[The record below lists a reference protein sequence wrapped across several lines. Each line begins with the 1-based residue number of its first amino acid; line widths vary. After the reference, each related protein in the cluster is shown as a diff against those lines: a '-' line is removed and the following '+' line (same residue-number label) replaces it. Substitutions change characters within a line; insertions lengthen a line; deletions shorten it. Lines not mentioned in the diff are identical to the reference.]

1 MYSLG
6 ESIQLLL
13 HLQRP
18 LPRSLTNDIRIGSKT
33 LVMLQEDFKDI
44 VSEMQIWT
52 FYETIDSELSGSG
65 SGLANEV
72 QFSAP
77 LVSIK
82 SAILGVR
89 QEHIYSS
96 LESDHAHCASFGI
109 TNPRTLNTY
118 LLDLA
123 AAISKAEALS
133 QTKHNT
139 LKLKEKVKVEI
150 IGFYEDP
157 DAGLESDVRLYI
169 SRYHLHD
176 FLQKGPEQCLEERLR
191 RVPQRHGSS
200 RGHDSIYRRAH
211 DAVSD
216 ARERLRAIPRSP
228 ERDQPAAP
236 GIILTEPSNIDE
248 GYSSVRPGLHLH
260 SLTIPKAS
268 PSGFGRPSSR
278 GSHGTTSTMSEPSGR
293 NESSAEAVSK
303 APDGL
308 DQQSSTEKQRTGLV
322 SGSRS
327 RAERRSESMAIQDLS
342 AGFSRPI
349 SDQRKFMWIH
359 LPFTNPLWVEVC
371 TPRLVDFSPLKL
383 TWRRTF
389 SISFRRRAIKTSVVY
404 LTTKIGSRGMSK
416 AGIHSPSHPSSSRP
430 STS

>member
-1 MYSLG
+1 MYNLG
-6 ESIQLLL
+6 ESIQRLL

-18 LPRSLTNDIRIGSKT
+18 LPRSLTNDLRIGSKS
-33 LVMLQEDFKDI
+33 LLALHEEFRDI

-123 AAISKAEALS
+123 AAISKAETLS
-133 QTKHNT
+133 QTKHSP

-176 FLQKGPEQCLEERLR
+176 FLQKGPEKCLEERLR
-191 RVPQRHGSS
+191 RVPQRPSS
-200 RGHDSIYRRAH
+200 RGHSSVSHLAH
-211 DAVSD
+211 DVVSD
-216 ARERLRAIPRSP
+216 VRERWRSISRSP
-228 ERDQPAAP
+228 ERERPAAP
-236 GIILTEPSNIDE
+236 GIILTEPSTIEE
-248 GYSSVRPGLHLH
+248 GNSSVRPGLRLH
-260 SLTIPKAS
+260 SLTIPTTS
-268 PSGFGRPSSR
+268 PPGLGRPLSR
-278 GSHGTTSTMSEPSGR
+278 GSHGTTSTMSEPSR
-293 NESSAEAVSK
+293 RHSSSTEPISK
-303 APDGL
+303 APHGL
-308 DQQSSTEKQRTGLV
+308 PDQRLSTEKEQTGPGI
-322 SGSRS
+322 GSRN

-342 AGFSRPI
+342 AGFSRPN

-371 TPRLVDFSPLKL
+371 SPQPADLSFHKL
-383 TWRRTF
+383 TRRRTF
-389 SISFRRRAIKTSVVY
+389 STSFRRRITKTSAIY
-404 LTTKIGSRGMSK
+404 LTTRTGSRGTFK
-416 AGIHSPSHPSSSRP
+416 AGIHNPNHHSSSRP

>member
-1 MYSLG
+1 MYNLG

-18 LPRSLTNDIRIGSKT
+18 LPRSLTNDLRIGSKSLVT
-33 LVMLQEDFKDI
+33 LHEEFKDI
-44 VSEMQIWT
+44 VSEIQIWT

-109 TNPRTLNTY
+109 TNPRTLSTY

-123 AAISKAEALS
+123 AAIQKAETLS
-133 QTKHNT
+133 RTKHNP
-139 LKLKEKVKVEI
+139 LKLKEKVKVEV

-191 RVPQRHGSS
+191 RVPQRPGS
-200 RGHDSIYRRAH
+200 RGHTSSIYHRAH

-216 ARERLRAIPRSP
+216 ARQRLRALSRSP
-228 ERDQPAAP
+228 ERERPPAP
-236 GIILTEPSNIDE
+236 GIVLTEPSNITE
-248 GYSSVRPGLHLH
+248 EHSSIRPGLRLH
-260 SLTIPKAS
+260 SLTIPTAS
-268 PSGFGRPSSR
+268 PSGSGRPSSR
-278 GSHGTTSTMSEPSGR
+278 GSHGTTSTMSEPSEQRGF
-293 NESSAEAVSK
+293 STGAISD
-303 APDGL
+303 APHGP
-308 DQQSSTEKQRTGLV
+308 DQESSTEKEQTGLLL
-322 SGSRS
+322 GARS
-327 RAERRSESMAIQDLS
+327 RAERRSESMAVQDLS
-342 AGFSRPI
+342 AGFSRPKT
-349 SDQRKFMWIH
+349 DQRKFMWIH

-371 TPRLVDFSPLKL
+371 TSELADPTSSYEL
-383 TWRRTF
+383 T
-389 SISFRRRAIKTSVVY
+389 
-404 LTTKIGSRGMSK
+404 
-416 AGIHSPSHPSSSRP
+416 
-430 STS
+430 